1 LVTALNSFIVYG
13 LSPIASIV
21 NASDCTRDKLLG
33 YGVGVIAGVD
43 VAVAVM
49 LTVGVKVGWRGCGLF
64 RRICDEAFQIINSAG
79 VHQIDV
85 LLAFFLHIA
94 RGTGSQSP

>member
-1 LVTALNSFIVYG
+1 MS

-43 VAVAVM
+43 VAVAVAVM
-49 LTVGVKVGWRGCGLF
+49 LTVGVKVGVGVGF
-64 RRICDEAFQIINSAG
+64 FGGFVMRRFKLRVSILMILI
-79 VHQIDV
+79 
-85 LLAFFLHIA
+85 FLDY
-94 RGTGSQSP
+94 GSQPP